1 MVAAGLDAIEVALG
15 QYAGLSETAD
25 GVFAAVDLQRPTF
38 FRQMNDLRLRLIDL
52 LRDVRDLSARV
63 RQGGRAFTSSAPR
76 GHLDQLPAP
85 VARVTVPHFGEL
97 RAEVKDFLGRL
108 RQHRAEETRLVL
120 ESVTTDIGAGD

>member
-1 MVAAGLDAIEVALG
+1 MIDDRVDPLWVRVDELQQVLAQGFPGRERDWAERVAAGLDAIEVAMG

-63 RQGGRAFTSSAPR
+63 RQG
-76 GHLDQLPAP
+76 
-85 VARVTVPHFGEL
+85 
-97 RAEVKDFLGRL
+97 
-108 RQHRAEETRLVL
+108 
-120 ESVTTDIGAGD
+120 